1 MRSLQP
7 PTCVTMPCTSSSSKQ
22 VRAPHRNTAG
32 PEHLAPPCDGEEPA
46 PSSGPVARHHHV
58 QQLPTAPVA
67 PADGSQLFSQ
77 PQLYLMAAGEDAE
90 NAPLPTASSPDGGTG
105 ALVLSKP
112 RLGSE
117 SQPGSWGGGLSPSL
131 GTGCIPKL
139 PIPQPV
145 GWGRSGIWSP
155 QSDAPTLLA
164 ASRPGSG
171 PSPCRRTP

>member
-22 VRAPHRNTAG
+22 VRAPHRNTSG

-77 PQLYLMAAGEDAE
+77 PQLYLMAAGEDAG
-90 NAPLPTASSPDGGTG
+90 NAPLPTALSPDGGNSSSQQTQ
-105 ALVLSKP
+105 ARQRVAA
-112 RLGSE
+112 RLLGR
-117 SQPGSWGGGLSPSL
+117 GLSPSL